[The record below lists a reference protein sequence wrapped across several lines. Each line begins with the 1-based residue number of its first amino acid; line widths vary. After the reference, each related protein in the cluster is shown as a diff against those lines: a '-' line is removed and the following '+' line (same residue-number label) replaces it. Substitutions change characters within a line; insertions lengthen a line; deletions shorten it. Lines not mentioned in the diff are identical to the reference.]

1 MTRLSNEL
9 ASVAMGAR
17 GAGAGDGARRAAR
30 LDQWEQVLI
39 ALVDPQSPRLA
50 DPARTRALVD
60 HLLRRA
66 GVEPGEFWGLD
77 RARRSH
83 LFLQAY
89 GRPSR
94 AVPGLELTAF
104 DIDKLLKER
113 FRREPLTVGA
123 AWHHGYWRSYFSHAA
138 ITHPANDG
146 LREEF
151 STAWDIVRKRPAVV
165 FARDGGRAMAALRSV
180 RLDLPILVGPLPFGA
195 GVAAELAYLEAV
207 AAADPAHDIRTRT
220 LVLVEADKAAR
231 HAGALLPHAADLVV
245 RLQTSHV
252 GALGQAP
259 LAGLLGNARLVEL
272 DPWGVAA
279 PGATAPPG
287 EPPEVLADELR
298 EAPPGE
304 RLDQLAAAV
313 LAVNPDALLSVYLRY
328 DGDAFWARLEQ
339 AARHDGVA
347 LVHVRSGA
355 LKSYRLVPRVDAFL
369 KDRLLRARVQLVS
382 AGGDTDTHASAA
394 TVYEA
399 ILLGANGGAMTHA
412 AAIALAPEAVDVI
425 EGADPA
431 LFEAALAAVDRA
443 DLREMALCT
452 LTCWQHSVLD
462 FLSCMGIDDV
472 QKTSGN
478 TMAVTMTED
487 WVREVDALATAEFG
501 RLNAELNLRR
511 VAAEPVPA
519 PVRNRFRVSQL
530 LRERR
535 PDLPMVNAARVLAQR
550 DASYHLGNS
559 SRALNADFLEVIYRM
574 AAGALPELDD
584 FFVTGDQGP
593 YSLDHVRLRV
603 SRESVA
609 WALERLRRDP
619 ALLDYISLA
628 VPRGFVR
635 SGAVPSGA
643 SVSLLATPGGPALLR
658 LDADARGGFASVIDG
673 DHPLA
678 AVRED
683 APLILRAVAPD
694 GAVSEVELSAVGHGA
709 HGASVLRAS
718 ADGAVVLKRD
728 PHGGLVLSGLGIR
741 EPIWHGPVCHAST
754 SLGAASEDFLVARV
768 EGNAGIS
775 MTSSGEGGPL
785 RLSSDGDMAW
795 ESLQAASGHFGI
807 TGTDLRKV
815 RDVEIKINQG
825 AKPGK
830 GGRLS
835 GAKVTPTVSK
845 ARNIPV
851 GTDALSP
858 DPKHDIYSIE
868 DMPAEVWLW
877 LLYHNHCGIKIT
889 GSTYTKYVA
898 AGMWSNF
905 VVDYLLVD
913 AGLGGSGNYHADS
926 SHVGWPD
933 IFRSIL
939 HTHHAL
945 VNEKVDLDGSGEL
958 RPIRDLNGA
967 PFGAQGGTRLFA
979 SGGLRGELDMLKVL
993 IAGADALYEASIGK
1007 AVAFGCTQCG
1017 NCHLDCPRG
1026 GITTKQELMVQNDR
1040 ELMRRRFHNWA
1051 VLNLAKLAVLIDA
1064 LNRES
1069 GALAEDGSVA
1079 RPDLLI
1085 DDVRLLRGRTD
1096 LLEMP
1101 RWDADEVRTTRA
1113 VAADAPAPGAPAAGL
1128 PGAPEHDSCRVGSLA
1143 VNQPVTV
1150 DAIWEAA
1157 RLSSNG
1163 GNNRGG
1169 GIDFAGFA
1177 PPPVR
1182 DKTCLVLNTIG
1193 PDRDATLRAML
1204 GHLGGCRFYAADGGE
1219 LAAADVVARRDEFRL
1234 PVRECYME
1242 DGGWRRADLRED
1254 PGDFHLFFVDLEP
1267 AVLARYGRRLLD
1279 SERWLQRTTKYG
1291 DLDDEELRAVLDAA
1305 GEGAAPSAAAAA
1317 CAADAPCAAAGRSA
1331 GGGPSRGVAGHRAV
1345 RLAAFLDDVRE
1356 EYFTA
1361 LAHIIDSRFYRTHA
1375 EPGAPA
1381 GKYADKRRGYVVSMG
1396 QDLAAVKISGWTHTI
1411 PEYFDFGRFWAG
1423 YPGVGA
1429 YGGDAG
1435 GEERGVPVTV
1445 QGRTFV
1451 SAALHAHVWGMHHR
1465 YPTNSPAID
1474 AEGRGN
1480 PAGAHPFKAYNVLLM
1495 HNGEQVGV
1503 EATSPFLREFGY
1515 VHADDSMGEGA
1526 GLFEGDSVYDRKAL
1540 TDTEYAAYLFDFT
1553 RRVLGLSTE
1562 EASQV
1567 ISPITGLDLEAM
1579 DDGRR
1584 RLFELLSLN
1593 YVQLTPTGPY
1603 KFTIVE
1609 SRPADGGGRG
1619 GADGGGPGGADGGG
1633 PRGKRG
1639 GCGGAG
1645 GGRAREDAGDEQAA
1659 AAAGP
1664 PRARRVGF
1672 RENMDIK
1679 FLRPHELVVSADTT
1693 PGGVRAVANGSEAK
1707 IADSM
1712 LRVLHDQGLLKSAA
1726 HDLRFNMRPGGN
1738 PGRGEFG
1745 GVVEVFLSPG
1755 EADLELVNRFGEPVA
1770 VSRAGCA
1777 IDLTESLDGRRVS
1790 PEWRARVTAA
1800 LDQMAAELAAELAA
1814 AAPQDGRFLGPD
1826 DPLPPAAA
1834 RLVED
1839 TLERL
1844 AALSGD
1850 DYRFLV
1856 EVALPSFARGGDAA
1870 RAVALRV
1877 LTELRKRVA
1886 FCDLGGK
1893 ALSGVEYATDG
1904 GRRGDGSPEG
1914 GIYRLLDEVTPLHE
1928 ALQRAVTGQMAFDD
1942 VADVDGAGG
1951 ATPAAAGSGLSV
1963 APVAGVWGRITH
1975 ATRDDL
1981 VAPLDPVRDVLVVD
1995 LGGFASEAFGPGCA
2009 STFLS
2014 EAVRLGWRNLVGYGC
2029 VGGPRYLGVNLADAE
2044 GAPARGV
2051 TLELYGRETGDFLG
2065 ALLEGADIR
2074 LYGQGQCHV
2083 GMKAAAGSIFVL
2095 QDALNTC
2102 CYAAHGG
2109 TFNVWDSGSR
2119 FAVAGQNKVYEDDGE
2134 TLAPGFRSIHFGTPN
2149 EYAFEYLM
2157 SGGEKSLHVVM
2168 GLNKPDAR
2176 GELTLKAKPYFG
2188 KFFMSGAAAGRVFV
2202 FDPEER
2208 LEPAQYH
2215 GNVLEEITEAEWR
2228 DVLAPFVAAEAAK
2241 RGAPL
2246 RVEDHELVM
2255 RLDGQWRRWRYDEC
2269 FIQLVPQ
2276 KVSRR
2281 LAKRGVTPPQL
2292 AQLVEE

>member
-1 MTRLSNEL
+1 VTRLSNEL
-9 ASVAMGAR
+9 AGMAREARGPGAPSGAPGAAGRAGAR
-17 GAGAGDGARRAAR
+17 LGD
-30 LDQWEQVLI
+30 WEQVLV
-39 ALVDPQSPRLA
+39 AVVDPESPRLT
-50 DPARTRALVD
+50 DPGRTRALLE
-60 HLLRRA
+60 HLVRRA
-66 GVEPGEFWGLD
+66 GVEPDEFWALD
-77 RARRSH
+77 RARRGH
-83 LFLQAY
+83 LVLQAY
-89 GRPSR
+89 ARPSR
-94 AVPGLELTAF
+94 DVPSLELTAF

-151 STAWDIVRKRPAVV
+151 STGWDIARKRPAVV
-165 FARDGGRAMAALRSV
+165 FHEGNGRKLAELSAI
-180 RLDLPILVGPLPFGA
+180 RLDMPLIVGPLPFGG
-195 GVAAELAYLEAV
+195 GVEAELAYLEAV
-207 AAADPAHDIRTRT
+207 AAADEAHDIRTRT
-220 LVLVEADKAAR
+220 LVVVEADKAVA
-231 HAGALLPHAADLVV
+231 HADALAPHAADLVV
-245 RLQTSHV
+245 RLAMRH
-252 GALGQAP
+252 APRLGEAP
-259 LAGLLGNARLVEL
+259 IAELVRGARLVEL
-272 DPWGVAA
+272 DP
-279 PGATAPPG
+279 G
-287 EPPEVLADELR
+287 EDDL
-298 EAPPGE
+298 EA
-304 RLDQLAAAV
+304 LAAAV
-313 LAVNPDALLSVYLRY
+313 RAVAPDVLLSVFLRY
-328 DGDAFWARLEQ
+328 DGDGFWPRLE
-339 AARHDGVA
+339 AATRHDGVA
-347 LVHVRSGA
+347 LVHYHSGP
-355 LKSYRLVPRVDAFL
+355 LKSYRLTPRVDAFL
-369 KDRLLRARVQLVS
+369 KERLLRARVQLVAS
-382 AGGDTDTHASAA
+382 GGDTDTQASAA
-394 TVYEA
+394 TVFEA
-399 ILLGANGGAMTHA
+399 VLLGANGGAMTHA
-412 AAIALAPEAVDVI
+412 AAIALAPEAVDAL
-425 EGADPA
+425 EGGGAA
-431 LFEAALAAVDRA
+431 AYEAALAAARPG
-443 DLREMALCT
+443 DLREMALCS

-478 TMAVTMTED
+478 TMAITMTED
-487 WVREVDALATAEFG
+487 WVRDVDALATDEFG
-501 RLNAELNLRR
+501 RANADVNRRR

-519 PVRNRFRVSQL
+519 PVRDRYRVSRL
-530 LRERR
+530 LSERST
-535 PDLPMVNAARVLAQR
+535 DLPMVNAARVLAQR

-574 AAGALPELDD
+574 AAGAFPELDD

-593 YSLDHVRLRV
+593 YSLDRVGLRV

-609 WALERLRRDP
+609 WSLARLRRDP
-619 ALLDYISLA
+619 ALLDYVSLA

-635 SGAVPSGA
+635 PGAVAPGA
-643 SVSLLATPGGPALLR
+643 SVSLHATPDGPALLR
-658 LDADARGGFASVIDG
+658 LDADARGGFAVAVD
-673 DHPLA
+673 DAHPLA
-678 AVRED
+678 ESVAALD
-683 APLILRAVAPD
+683 GGAALTLRAVATD
-694 GAVSEVELSAVGHGA
+694 GSTSALELAAVGHGA
-709 HGASVLRAS
+709 HGAGVVRAS

-728 PHGGLVLSGLGIR
+728 PRGGLVLSGLAIR

-768 EGNAGIS
+768 EGNAGLT

-785 RLSSDGDMAW
+785 RLSSDDDMKW

-807 TGTDLRKV
+807 TGADLRKV

-905 VVDYLLVD
+905 VVDYLLID
-913 AGLGGSGNYHADS
+913 SGLGGSGNYHADS

-933 IFRSIL
+933 IFRTIL

-945 VNEKVDLDGSGEL
+945 IGEKVDLDGSGEL
-958 RPIRDLNGA
+958 RTIRDLNGA

-1040 ELMRRRFHNWA
+1040 ELMTRRSHNWS
-1051 VLNLAKLAVLIDA
+1051 VLNLAKLAVLVDA

-1069 GALAEDGSVA
+1069 GALDPDGTVVK
-1079 RPDLLI
+1079 PDALI
-1085 DDVRLLRGRTD
+1085 DDIRLLRGRVD
-1096 LLEMP
+1096 LLEIP
-1101 RWDADEVRTTRA
+1101 VWDDGGGAGGEADDGGAGAT
-1113 VAADAPAPGAPAAGL
+1113 APAGPRAAAEAPQ
-1128 PGAPEHDSCRVGSLA
+1128 PEHDSCRVGSLA
-1143 VNQPVTV
+1143 VSTPVTV

-1157 RLSSNG
+1157 RLSYNG

-1177 PPPVR
+1177 PAPVR
-1182 DKTCLVLNTIG
+1182 DKTCLVVNTIG
-1193 PDRDATLRAML
+1193 PDRDETLRAML
-1204 GHLGGCRFYAADGGE
+1204 GHFGGCRFFAADGAE
-1219 LAAADVVARRDEFRL
+1219 LGAPDVLARRDEFRL
-1234 PVRECYME
+1234 PVRERYSGE
-1242 DGGWRRADLRED
+1242 DGWRLADLRED
-1254 PGDFHLFFVDLEP
+1254 PGDFHLFFVDLDP
-1267 AVLARYGRRLLD
+1267 AVVARYGRRLVASPD
-1279 SERWLQRTTKYG
+1279 WLQRRTKYG
-1291 DLDDEELRAVLDAA
+1291 DLDDAALLAALDAL
-1305 GEGAAPSAAAAA
+1305 E
-1317 CAADAPCAAAGRSA
+1317 A
-1331 GGGPSRGVAGHRAV
+1331 GGGPSATASGAPAASGAPPASGVPSGSPAV
-1345 RLAAFLDDVRE
+1345 DPERLAAFVTDVRE
-1356 EYFTA
+1356 EYFTV
-1361 LAHIIDSRFYRTHA
+1361 LGHVVDSRFYRTHT

-1381 GKYADKRRGYVVSMG
+1381 GKYAPKRRGYLVSMG

-1411 PEYFDFGRFWAG
+1411 PEYFAFDRFWAG
-1423 YPGVGA
+1423 YPGTSPADG
-1429 YGGDAG
+1429 
-1435 GEERGVPVTV
+1435 P
-1445 QGRTFV
+1445 
-1451 SAALHAHVWGMHHR
+1451 ALRAHVWGMHHR

-1503 EATSPFLREFGY
+1503 DSTSPFLREFGF
-1515 VHADDSMGEGA
+1515 VHADESMGDGWGDYER
-1526 GLFEGDSVYDRKAL
+1526 DSVYDRKAL
-1540 TDTEYAAYLFDFT
+1540 TDTEYAAYLVDFT
-1553 RRVLGLSTE
+1553 RRVLGLPTE

-1567 ISPITGLDLEAM
+1567 ISPITGLDLAAM
-1579 DDGRR
+1579 DDERR
-1584 RLFELLSLN
+1584 RLFALLSLN

-1609 SRPADGGGRG
+1609 SRPA
-1619 GADGGGPGGADGGG
+1619 ANVAS
-1633 PRGKRG
+1633 
-1639 GCGGAG
+1639 GAG
-1645 GGRAREDAGDEQAA
+1645 GDGRPALGDGDPGAPA
-1659 AAAGP
+1659 
-1664 PRARRVGF
+1664 ARRVGF

-1679 FLRPHELVVSADTT
+1679 FLRPHELVVSADSA
-1693 PGGVRAVANGSEAK
+1693 PGGARAVANGSEAK
-1707 IADSM
+1707 IADAM
-1712 LRVLHDQGLLKSAA
+1712 LRVLHDQGVLKDAG

-1745 GVVEVFLSPG
+1745 GVVEAFLTPG
-1755 EADLELVNRFGEPVA
+1755 SGELDLVNRFGEPVD
-1770 VSRAGCA
+1770 VPRAGTKT
-1777 IDLTESLDGRRVS
+1777 DLAVPAAEAPVTEQ
-1790 PEWRARVTAA
+1790 WRAAVAAA
-1800 LDQMAAELAAELAA
+1800 LAAMAAELPAA
-1814 AAPQDGRFLGPD
+1814 AASADGRFLGPD
-1826 DPLPPAAA
+1826 DALPAVAA
-1834 RLVED
+1834 RLVDD
-1839 TLERL
+1839 TLARL
-1844 AALSGD
+1844 ATLSGD
-1850 DYRFLV
+1850 DYRHLV
-1856 EVALPSFARGGDAA
+1856 EVALPGFARQGDAA
-1870 RAVALRV
+1870 RALALRL

-1893 ALSGVEYATDG
+1893 ALSGIEYVTDG

-1914 GIYRLLDEVTPLHE
+1914 GVYRLLDEVTPLHD
-1928 ALQRAVTGQMAFDD
+1928 ALHRAATGQLALD
-1942 VADVDGAGG
+1942 ASSGAGDGAD
-1951 ATPAAAGSGLSV
+1951 PA
-1963 APVAGVWGRITH
+1963 AGVWGRLTF

-1981 VAPLDPVRDVLVVD
+1981 VAPLDPARDVLVLD
-1995 LGGFASEAFGPGCA
+1995 FAGFESEAFGPVCA
-2009 STFLS
+2009 STILAD
-2014 EAVRLGWRNLVGYGC
+2014 AVRLGWKNVLGYGC

-2044 GAPARGV
+2044 GASARGV
-2051 TLELYGRETGDFLG
+2051 TIELFGREVGDFLG

-2074 LYGQGQCHV
+2074 LYGQGQCHA

-2134 TLAPGFRSIHFGTPN
+2134 TLAQGFKSIHFGTPN

-2157 SGGEKSLHVVM
+2157 SGGENSLHVVM
-2168 GLNKPDAR
+2168 GLSKPAAC
-2176 GELTLKAKPYFG
+2176 GELGLRAKPYFG

-2202 FDPEER
+2202 FDPEDR
-2208 LEPAQYH
+2208 LDPAQYH
-2215 GNVLEEITEAEWR
+2215 GNVLEEITPEDWR
-2228 DVLAPFVAAEAAK
+2228 DDLAPFVAAEAAK
-2241 RGAPL
+2241 RGAPI
-2246 RVEDHELVM
+2246 RVEGDELVV
-2255 RLDGQWRRWRYDEC
+2255 RLDGAWRRWRYDAC